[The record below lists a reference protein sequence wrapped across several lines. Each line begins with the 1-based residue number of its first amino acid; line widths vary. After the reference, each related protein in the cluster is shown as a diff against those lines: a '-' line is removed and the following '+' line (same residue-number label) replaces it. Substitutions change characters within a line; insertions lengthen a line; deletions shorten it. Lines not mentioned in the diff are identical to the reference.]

1 MPKYF
6 RSFSNKCSFLSMS
19 LTQNRS
25 LFERFDCISLIEHK
39 NVWEKSFRL
48 QQLKRGIVIVT
59 DSVIAIK
66 RSNDF
71 PTENGSGSQ
80 SPKNEFKMYT
90 NNSKIHCNTIIGL
103 VIRLHTACT
112 KCCKYFRYRENETF
126 ALRVLCYY
134 NRAIKA
140 YSER

>member
-1 MPKYF
+1 
-6 RSFSNKCSFLSMS
+6 MS

-71 PTENGSGSQ
+71 PTENG
-80 SPKNEFKMYT
+80 E
-90 NNSKIHCNTIIGL
+90 
-103 VIRLHTACT
+103 
-112 KCCKYFRYRENETF
+112 REPE
-126 ALRVLCYY
+126 
-134 NRAIKA
+134 
-140 YSER
+140 SEKWIQNVYK